1 MVVRNAVGERTA
13 VCFGFNGWG
22 KKYKGWQKDVGVN
35 VAVAQALK
43 LPVVQSDLVLEGGA
57 VEIGTSKGELVGIA
71 TEQCVRSDLPRALQT
86 HFAAPSEFYRRAC
99 RTVSCPSQLLR
110 TGTGPQPKSNV
121 LVKGTSRSRAQ
132 SAIGACSSDL
142 DPTRAQS

>member
-35 VAVAQALK
+35 VAIAQALK

-57 VEIGTSKGELVGIA
+57 VEIGTLKGELVGIA

-86 HFAAPSEFYRRAC
+86 HFAAPSEFNQS
-99 RTVSCPSQLLR
+99 T
-110 TGTGPQPKSNV
+110 SNRFV
-121 LVKGTSRSRAQ
+121 PLST
-132 SAIGACSSDL
+132 SSDRHRFSTEIERL
-142 DPTRAQS
+142 GQRHK